1 MFCFVNLFVL
11 NVCTRLTGI
20 RIAVNRCVGAVRRYG
35 IYFPVHIRRVDP
47 AERIIR
53 MGKDDLQFFKGP
65 ALFEI
70 EITREMI
77 GVTRE

>member
-1 MFCFVNLFVL
+1 M
-11 NVCTRLTGI
+11 RLTGI
-20 RIAVNRCVGAVRRYG
+20 SIEVDRRFGAFRRYG
-35 IYFPVHIRRVDP
+35 IYFTVHIRRVDP